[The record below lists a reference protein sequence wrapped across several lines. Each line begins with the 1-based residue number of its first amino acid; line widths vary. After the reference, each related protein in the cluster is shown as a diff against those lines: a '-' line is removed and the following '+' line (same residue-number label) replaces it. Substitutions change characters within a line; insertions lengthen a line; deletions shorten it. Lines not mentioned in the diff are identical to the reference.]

1 MIFIVVA
8 LPDFFLVEPSGCV
21 EYFSYYYTVLWL
33 QGVPDMYLQYAYESY
48 FLFDL
53 FKRRSKKLFGSCCP
67 CCLLPKEFLYQIE
80 HLLVLGWV
88 FMFFLLASGRHAFDL
103 LTWRLH
109 SKLFIFIWN
118 TSLNIL
124 NKKTTLIWILEE
136 TVYTIDLLS
145 FIFDCVKVTLVET
158 SNGF

>member
-1 MIFIVVA
+1 MKQKESTSDLVKLNLFDRFHTHIATNMIFIVVA

-80 HLLVLGWV
+80 HLLVLG
-88 FMFFLLASGRHAFDL
+88 
-103 LTWRLH
+103 
-109 SKLFIFIWN
+109 
-118 TSLNIL
+118 
-124 NKKTTLIWILEE
+124 
-136 TVYTIDLLS
+136 
-145 FIFDCVKVTLVET
+145 
-158 SNGF
+158 